1 MVEFITSTTSSTG
14 DDYYQ
19 TLGVDEKASEKEI
32 KKAFRKLA
40 MKYHP
45 DKNKSKG
52 AVQRFRKIA
61 EAYEVLSDQKK
72 RKEYDQQ
79 RSANGFHEGHF
90 SNSFNFDEFMQQF
103 DSSIFNFDHNH
114 HFDGSFGNIFND
126 HDLFGGFEQESFF
139 GGMGSHG
146 HSCKTVTTKKG
157 NVVSTYTECS

>member
-61 EAYEVLSDQKK
+61 EGWNKL
-72 RKEYDQQ
+72 
-79 RSANGFHEGHF
+79 F
-90 SNSFNFDEFMQQF
+90 FMF
-103 DSSIFNFDHNH
+103 LKLIH
-114 HFDGSFGNIFND
+114 
-126 HDLFGGFEQESFF
+126 LLL
-139 GGMGSHG
+139 
-146 HSCKTVTTKKG
+146 V
-157 NVVSTYTECS
+157 